1 MSKVIMRKDKLGQLK
16 ERIVYEDFNEYCEK
30 NVKFIHSRVS
40 AIFGKYRSG
49 FDRLK
54 LDYDDC
60 FSIACLKLAKVW
72 DKLDYEKSGANT
84 FVAKVVFNEL
94 ACKLRD
100 NDRVTKV
107 NEFGSDYSTDFI
119 LPNNGDSEK
128 EDMIARYIGKTDDE
142 YDFGSLR
149 TAIDEIVS
157 CGNQFYNV
165 IHRIILYQLS
175 EGKSCTEIANYLN
188 DHGYKSKQG
197 KKFTRATV
205 HLRVEYIRNKIKEN
219 NLEEEIKDLL
229 MD

>member
-1 MSKVIMRKDKLGQLK
+1 MSKSIMRKDKFGDIK
-16 ERIVYEDFNEYCEK
+16 ERIIYDDFNEYCEK

-40 AIFGKYRSG
+40 TIYGKYRSG
-49 FDRLK
+49 FDRLR

-100 NDRVTKV
+100 NNRVTKV
-107 NEFGSDYSTDFI
+107 NEFGCDYSTDFI

-128 EDMIARYIGKTDDE
+128 EDMISRYIGKTDDV

-149 TAIDEIVS
+149 IAIDEIVS

-175 EGKSCTEIANYLN
+175 EGKSCTEIAKYLN

-197 KKFTRATV
+197 KEWSRHTV
-205 HLRVEYIRNKIKEN
+205 HLRVEYIRAKIKEYG
-219 NLEEEIKDLL
+219 LEEEIKDLL
-229 MD
+229 ED

>member
-1 MSKVIMRKDKLGQLK
+1 MSKVILRKDKLGQIK
-16 ERIVYEDFNEYCEK
+16 ERIVYDDFNEYCEK

-40 AIFGKYRSG
+40 AIYGKYRSG

-54 LDYDDC
+54 LGYDDC

-107 NEFGSDYSTDFI
+107 NEFGADYSTDYI
-119 LPNNGDSEK
+119 LDNNGDSER
-128 EDMIARYIGKTDDE
+128 EDMVGRYIGIEDDYE
-142 YDFGSLR
+142 FDNLGSV
-149 TAIDEIVS
+149 IDEIVS
-157 CGNQFYNV
+157 VTKPFYNT

-175 EGKSCTEIANYLN
+175 EGKSCTQIAKYLN
-188 DHGYKSKQG
+188 DRGYKSKQG
-197 KKFTRATV
+197 KEWTRHTV

-229 MD
+229 ID

>member
-1 MSKVIMRKDKLGQLK
+1 MSKVILRKDKLGQLK
-16 ERIVYEDFNEYCEK
+16 ERIVYVDFNEYCEK

-40 AIFGKYRSG
+40 TIFGKYRSG
-49 FDRLK
+49 FDRLR

-128 EDMIARYIGKTDDE
+128 EDMIARYIGKTDDD

-149 TAIDEIVS
+149 IAIDEIVS
-157 CGNQFYNV
+157 CGSQFYNV

-175 EGKSCTEIANYLN
+175 EGKSCTEIAKYLN

-229 MD
+229 ID

>member
-1 MSKVIMRKDKLGQLK
+1 MSKVILRKDKLGQLK
-16 ERIVYEDFNEYCEK
+16 ERIVYDDFNDYCEK

-49 FDRLK
+49 FDRLR

-60 FSIACLKLAKVW
+60 FSIACLKLSKVW
-72 DKLDYEKSGANT
+72 HKLDYEKSGANT

-128 EDMIARYIGKTDDE
+128 EDMIGRYMGIDDE
-142 YDFGSLR
+142 YDFDTLR

-175 EGKSCTEIANYLN
+175 EGKSCTEIAKYLN

-205 HLRVEYIRNKIKEN
+205 HLRVEYIRAKIKEN
-219 NLEEEIKDLL
+219 HLEDEIKELL
-229 MD
+229 LD

>member
-1 MSKVIMRKDKLGQLK
+1 MSKVILRKDKLGQLK
-16 ERIVYEDFNEYCEK
+16 ERIVYDDFNEYCEK

-40 AIFGKYRSG
+40 LIYGKYRSG
-49 FDRLK
+49 FDRLR

-84 FVAKVVFNEL
+84 FVSTIVFREL

-119 LPNNGDSEK
+119 LPNNGDSER
-128 EDMIARYIGKTDDE
+128 ENILERYTGIDDE

-149 TAIDEIVS
+149 TVVDEIVS

-175 EGKSCTEIANYLN
+175 EGKSCAEIAKYLN
-188 DHGYKSKQG
+188 EHGYKSKQG
-197 KKFTRATV
+197 KKFTRSTV

-229 MD
+229 ID

>member
-1 MSKVIMRKDKLGQLK
+1 MSKVILRKDKLGQLK
-16 ERIVYEDFNEYCEK
+16 ERIVYDDFNEYCEK

-40 AIFGKYRSG
+40 IIYGKYRSG
-49 FDRLK
+49 FDRLR

-60 FSIACLKLAKVW
+60 FSIACLKLSKVW

-84 FVAKVVFNEL
+84 FVSKVVFNEL

-100 NDRVTKV
+100 NVRVTKV
-107 NEFGSDYSTDFI
+107 NEFGPDYSTDFI
-119 LPNNGDSEK
+119 LPNNGDSGK
-128 EDMIARYIGKTDDE
+128 EDMIGRYMGIDDE
-142 YDFGSLR
+142 YDFGTLR

-175 EGKSCTEIANYLN
+175 EGKSCTEIAKYLN

-229 MD
+229 ID